1 MWGIESSKVLLF
13 LAILF
18 LSWVV
23 RKAIVFQLDVR
34 ALEYVFSLL
43 KY

>member
-1 MWGIESSKVLLF
+1 MWGIESSKVLLL

-23 RKAIVFQLDVR
+23 RKAVVFQLDVR
-34 ALEYVFSLL
+34 ALEYVFPLL
-43 KY
+43 KD